1 MDNNWQYDYSNGYAQ
16 PQYTQPSPAPSMG
29 GPEPSDQQPKK
40 KRPGT
45 KKTLAAVLAAALVCE
60 GEGRPCGEC
69 PACKKAFG
77 ALGHPDIL
85 RFRTPEG
92 KTQFP
97 VELVRKAREEAYV
110 RPTEGDR
117 KVIIFENAEEM
128 NASAANALLKVLEEP
143 PPYLTFIIT
152 CDNLS
157 ALPETVPSRCVPL
170 ELHELAPRR
179 AEQWLLRAYPDAGPE
194 KLDMAMLCGGG
205 NLGRSIRYLED
216 EKAAAVFDSAL
227 QLLRAMAEGREFD
240 LLTVLSR
247 FEGDRAGLLELLP
260 AADRMA
266 GAAARAAFLPADR
279 VPAALAARISPPR
292 AEALHRLVTD
302 IRERMRVNVSQ
313 SLLLGYFAGQ
323 MKRIME
329 EVF

>member
-1 MDNNWQYDYSNGYAQ
+1 M
-16 PQYTQPSPAPSMG
+16 
-29 GPEPSDQQPKK
+29 
-40 KRPGT
+40 R
-45 KKTLAAVLAAALVCE
+45 
-60 GEGRPCGEC
+60 
-69 PACKKAFG
+69 
-77 ALGHPDIL
+77 
-85 RFRTPEG
+85 
-92 KTQFP
+92 
-97 VELVRKAREEAYV
+97 
-110 RPTEGDR
+110 
-117 KVIIFENAEEM
+117 
-128 NASAANALLKVLEEP
+128 AS
-143 PPYLTFIIT
+143 
-152 CDNLS
+152 
-157 ALPETVPSRCVPL
+157 
-170 ELHELAPRR
+170 
-179 AEQWLLRAYPDAGPE
+179 PDAGPE
-194 KLDMAMLCGGG
+194 KLDMAMLCGDG

-260 AADRMA
+260 AADRRA
-266 GAAARAAFLPADR
+266 GAAARAVFLPADR